1 MALTDKLSAIG
12 DAIREKT
19 GGTELITLD
28 NMPAEILAIQSGGG
42 DELPTTVTGGCYWN
56 YSGHWNWFIE
66 AVPELTV
73 EFAND
78 ISNMFNSAATL
89 TDLSH
94 VTVKQTTTTS
104 SFPGSYTFSGC
115 SKLTALPKFQFQGS
129 LSNLNHFFSECR
141 NLVEIPEY
149 FFAGVDD
156 EGNWDTDG
164 GLHLLIALPI
174 GNMFKHCQRLRKLPN
189 FIPTTTN
196 TGGLSST
203 FFGCYSLDEV
213 LVPVINATL
222 TSNKHASAFGY
233 LLRAKKIVFNTQD
246 DGTPYA
252 VSWKSQTIDLSS
264 YVGYSNSMMTAYGF
278 STTTEVTD
286 ATTYAALVDNED
298 YWTRDV
304 AYSRYNHDSAVET
317 INSLPDV
324 TSSGGTNTIKFMGE
338 SGSATTA
345 GAISTL
351 TEEEIAVATAK
362 GWTVTLV

>member
-42 DELPTTVTGGCYWN
+42 DELPTTVTGGSYWN
-56 YSGHWNWFIE
+56 YDGHWDWFIE

-78 ISNMFNSAATL
+78 LSNMFNYSSL

-94 VTVKQTTTTS
+94 VTIKHTKATTS
-104 SFPGSYTFSGC
+104 FAGNSMFNNCTN
-115 SKLTALPKFQFQGS
+115 LTALPKIRFQGS
-129 LSNLNHFFSECR
+129 LNNLNYFFSGCE
-141 NLVEIPEY
+141 NLVEIPKY

-156 EGNWDTDG
+156 EGNWNTE
-164 GLHLLIALPI
+164 GLYLTTSLPV
-174 GNMFKHCQRLRKLPN
+174 GNMFKYCKKLRKLPN
-189 FIPTTTN
+189 FTSATTN
-196 TGGLSST
+196 TGGLST
-203 FFGCYSLDEV
+203 TYYCCYSLDEV
-213 LVPVINATL
+213 LIPVINATL
-222 TSNKHASAFGY
+222 TSNKHASAFEY
-233 LLRAKKIVFNTQD
+233 LSRAKKIVFNTQD

-252 VSWKSQTIDLSS
+252 VSWKSQTIDLSK
-264 YVGYSNSMMTAYGF
+264 YVGYSNSSMIVYGF

-298 YWTRDV
+298 YWTKDV